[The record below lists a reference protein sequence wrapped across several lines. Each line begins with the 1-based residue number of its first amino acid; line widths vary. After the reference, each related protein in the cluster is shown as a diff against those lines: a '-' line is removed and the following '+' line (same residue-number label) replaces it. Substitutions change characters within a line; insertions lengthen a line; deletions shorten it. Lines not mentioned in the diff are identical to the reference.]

1 MTRVTASRARGE
13 FSEMLER
20 VASKRERIAIHRR
33 GRTVAALVPVEDLAI
48 LEEEELQDRR
58 DLREARRRLADP
70 KEVPVPYERARKE
83 LGLD

>member
-1 MTRVTASRARGE
+1 MTRVTASKARGE

-20 VASKRERIAIHRR
+20 VTSKRERIAIHRR

-58 DLREARRRLADP
+58 DAREANRRLADP
-70 KEVPVPYERARKE
+70 RETPIPYERARKE